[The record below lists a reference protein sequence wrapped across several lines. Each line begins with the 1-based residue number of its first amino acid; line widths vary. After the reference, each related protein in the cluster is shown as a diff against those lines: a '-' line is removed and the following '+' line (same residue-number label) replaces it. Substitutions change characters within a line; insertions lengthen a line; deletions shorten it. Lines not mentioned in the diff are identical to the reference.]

1 MRAALHFESE
11 KRQRHMALLKAP
23 LKQPKT
29 TTLQVRL
36 NEEVSGGG
44 SGLSIREQHCLAAE
58 RIAEK
63 RMECNRF
70 ATGTAQPISLRRRV
84 TVDSDE
90 QSFGC
95 HVGLYA
101 PDGPSGIGT
110 FIRFSRGTDP
120 ASTAKREWLGRRGA
134 TARGRCLTPAH
145 RVRSAPRQRDGPDA
159 RPCRRHLRHP
169 RAAALRERGQL
180 QGQHLTWAESCPA

>member
-70 ATGTAQPISLRRRV
+70 ATGTARPISLPRRV

-90 QSFGC
+90 QSFEC

-101 PDGPSGIGT
+101 PDGPSGSVLLFG
-110 FIRFSRGTDP
+110 F
-120 ASTAKREWLGRRGA
+120 LGEQ
-134 TARGRCLTPAH
+134 T
-145 RVRSAPRQRDGPDA
+145 
-159 RPCRRHLRHP
+159 RHP
-169 RAAALRERGQL
+169 PRSESGWEGEAQRRAGAV
-180 QGQHLTWAESCPA
+180 